1 MNNSTTISTLPET
14 LASQSPHRLFKA
26 GHGCSRGGQ
35 CYPLNKSLSVGGQRS
50 KFCYTHPLDSDLS
63 FEQRYGL
70 FEQLNCPSLQSML
83 DSDRSQRS
91 SLEFLLGIV
100 VQYSWEK
107 KKHWSRAC
115 LTYLRTRTL
124 SESMMWVGNRKEI
137 LKPTFERYP
146 FVRASKSDEGVTLSL
161 SISLRGPVQII
172 NVVVRTKLFCNN
184 PHRNGFSFFKVTYL
198 LYPFKVH
205 CSQRRDTQCCPHR

>member
-70 FEQLNCPSLQSML
+70 FEQVNCPSLQRMW
-83 DSDRSQRS
+83 DSGRCQRS

-100 VQYSWEK
+100 VQYSW
-107 KKHWSRAC
+107 SRAC
-115 LTYLRTRTL
+115 LTYLRTRTI